1 MRAVVRGC
9 RSRDRRPAA
18 AAHPGTATRGGATSR
33 GDGRRQ
39 GDGRS
44 VHRAAARLDRRSL
57 AAADRHSLGRRVRDV
72 GPSEPAAT
80 PRRAVAGSRGSLDRV
95 VVDPRRQC
103 DRRLALGT
111 SRSRRRPDAGD
122 HVTVRLEPA
131 DDAVIEVDDA
141 FVLHRGRA
149 HDVAALRGLSLRVD
163 RQERIV
169 IRGPSGSGKSTLVA
183 ALTAQVRASAGQ
195 VRLFGHDISQLDHAA
210 AVRLRTAH
218 VGVVS
223 QRSGLDLIDDLD
235 CLDNVGL
242 QSRLAGLD
250 HAAGQRAAKSAL
262 ERLGLDHLAHRRP
275 ASLSGGERQRVALAA
290 ALAHGPG
297 LVIAD
302 EPTGELDA
310 RSADQVY
317 DFLREH
323 AEETGAALLVV
334 THDERAERIATR
346 VLTIHDGRVSEESMN
361 GRASLVVDGRGWV
374 RLPDSLRTDA
384 RIAGR
389 AMATADEGHIRL
401 FGSAAVA
408 PPAAAR
414 RDARATVGDV
424 AVVLGDAEIDLGS
437 TTVGP
442 VSMELRRGEIT
453 AVTGRSGSGKTT
465 VLSLAMGLLQP
476 TGGVVERH
484 AETVACAP
492 QTAAFADQQSVRAN
506 VDLALALRSKPR
518 SEELGALLDSLGLG
532 DLADRP
538 AGALSGGERQR
549 LALARALVADAELV
563 ALDEPTSQLDRGT
576 ARSIAGVIRQHADG
590 GACLVCASH
599 DEELIAVA
607 DHVVDVGT
615 RRATQG
621 VT

>member
-1 MRAVVRGC
+1 M
-9 RSRDRRPAA
+9 
-18 AAHPGTATRGGATSR
+18 
-33 GDGRRQ
+33 
-39 GDGRS
+39 
-44 VHRAAARLDRRSL
+44 RLD
-57 AAADRHSLGRRVRDV
+57 
-72 GPSEPAAT
+72 
-80 PRRAVAGSRGSLDRV
+80 
-95 VVDPRRQC
+95 
-103 DRRLALGT
+103 
-111 SRSRRRPDAGD
+111 
-122 HVTVRLEPA
+122 PA
-131 DDAVIEVDDA
+131 DDPVIEVEDA

-163 RQERIV
+163 PNERIV

-183 ALTAQVRASAGQ
+183 ALTAQVRASAGH
-195 VRLFGHDISQLDHAA
+195 VRLFGHDIAQLDHAA

-218 VGVVS
+218 LGVVS

-235 CLDNVGL
+235 CLENVAL

-250 HAAGQRAAKSAL
+250 HAAGKRAARTAL
-262 ERLGLDHLAHRRP
+262 ERLDLGHLAARRP

-297 LVIAD
+297 LMIAD

-310 RSADQVY
+310 VSADRVY
-317 DFLREH
+317 EFLREH
-323 AEETGAALLVV
+323 AEQTGAALLVV

-389 AMATADEGHIRL
+389 AVASADEGHIRL
-401 FGSAAVA
+401 VGSAAMSA
-408 PPAAAR
+408 PAAPR
-414 RDARATVGDV
+414 RHVASAIADV
-424 AVVLGDAEIDLGS
+424 AVRLCNAAIDLGS

-442 VSMELRRGEIT
+442 VSMELRRGQIT
-453 AVTGRSGSGKTT
+453 VVTGRSGSGKTT
-465 VLSLAMGLLQP
+465 LLSLVLGLVQP
-476 TGGVVERH
+476 TRGVIERD
-484 AETVACAP
+484 AEAVACAP
-492 QTAAFADQQSVRAN
+492 QTAAFADQQSVSTN

-518 SEELGALLDSLGLG
+518 NGELTELLDSLGLG

-549 LALARALVADAELV
+549 LALARALVVDADLV
-563 ALDEPTSQLDRGT
+563 ALDEPSSQLDRNT
-576 ARSIAGVIRQHADG
+576 ARLVAGVIRQHADR
-590 GACLVCASH
+590 GACIVCASH

-607 DHVVDVGT
+607 DHVVDLGSPL
-615 RRATQG
+615 ATPG
-621 VT
+621 VTCQ